1 MQISHAI
8 LIGSVVIAL
17 AIIFDGPITQPI
29 VEGAKKN
36 RVLTEDPLLEYAKGL
51 DRRIE
56 ETRRKRPSLSRQA
69 LAIQKGKKDPLLE
82 YAKELDRKIEEMRR
96 ERPRF
101 SQRKAQ

>member
-8 LIGSVVIAL
+8 LIGSAGIAL
-17 AIIFDGPITQPI
+17 AIIFDGPITQYI
-29 VEGAKKN
+29 VEAAKKG
-36 RVLTEDPLLEYAKGL
+36 RILPVPLAEGVRYP
-51 DRRIE
+51 IE
-56 ETRRKRPSLSRQA
+56 
-69 LAIQKGKKDPLLE
+69 DPLLE